1 MALQVFIDQHDSYA
15 DQGAAD
21 ALRLLI
27 LTGAREGEVLGA
39 TWEQFDLKRGTWTK
53 PSHHTKQKR
62 TEHTPLS
69 TPAVDILKRMAKANN
84 GPHLFPGRMGD
95 HARVTLHRPWIQVC
109 KAAGLASEY
118 RISGKRRELIRWKPS
133 FHVHDLRHTSA
144 SHLVSK
150 GESLH
155 IVGNLLG
162 HTQPQTR
169 RVMRIWPML
178 HCATLRIV
186 LEASSEGSDAIVT
199 TAPNA
204 FFLLRLGDR
213 AVDVPNGN
221 I

>member
-1 MALQVFIDQHDSYA
+1 MTPCMALQVFIDQHDSYA

-162 HTQPQTR
+162 HTQPQTTARYLADAALRDAANRFGSIIR
-169 RVMRIWPML
+169 R
-178 HCATLRIV
+178 
-186 LEASSEGSDAIVT
+186 
-199 TAPNA
+199 N
-204 FFLLRLGDR
+204 
-213 AVDVPNGN
+213 
-221 I
+221 